1 MKKNK
6 NAETLA
12 GILVSLVVLSIVLFW
27 IVSMLNSQT
36 KISDYFQ
43 WKIEEKILKKNIE
56 NILKNIYLAERK
68 DIASW
73 EDFYLDNDW
82 TNINVSKQEDKK
94 FKDSSLKNI
103 DDVENYKQE
112 VYKITLT
119 RWQKIW
125 DLWIESE
132 PEIKIEKNN

>member
-36 KISDYFQ
+36 KISDDFQ
-43 WKIEEKILKKNIE
+43 WKIEEKIFKKNIE

-103 DDVENYKQE
+103 DDVEKYTKS
-112 VYKITLT
+112 L
-119 RWQKIW
+119 WQDDKK
-125 DLWIESE
+125 SE
-132 PEIKIEKNN
+132 ICE

>member
-1 MKKNK
+1 
-6 NAETLA
+6 
-12 GILVSLVVLSIVLFW
+12 
-27 IVSMLNSQT
+27 MLNSQT
-36 KISDYFQ
+36 KISDDFQ
-43 WKIEEKILKKNIE
+43 WKIEEKIFKKNIE
-56 NILKNIYLAERK
+56 NILKNISLAERK

-73 EDFYLDNDW
+73 EDFYLDNNW

>member
-36 KISDYFQ
+36 KISDDFQ
-43 WKIEEKILKKNIE
+43 WKIEEKIYRKNVE
-56 NILKNIYLAERK
+56 NILKNISLAERK
-68 DIASW
+68 DIAPWDS
-73 EDFYLDNDW
+73 FYLDNNW

-132 PEIKIEKNN
+132 PEIKIEKK

>member
-36 KISDYFQ
+36 KISDDFQ
-43 WKIEEKILKKNIE
+43 WKIEEKIFKKNIE
-56 NILKNIYLAERK
+56 NI
-68 DIASW
+68 
-73 EDFYLDNDW
+73 
-82 TNINVSKQEDKK
+82 
-94 FKDSSLKNI
+94 LKNI

>member
-36 KISDYFQ
+36 KISDDFQ
-43 WKIEEKILKKNIE
+43 WKIEEKIFKKNIE

-103 DDVENYKQE
+103 DDVEDDK
-112 VYKITLT
+112 K
-119 RWQKIW
+119 
-125 DLWIESE
+125 SE
-132 PEIKIEKNN
+132 ICE

>member
-12 GILVSLVVLSIVLFW
+12 GILGSVVVLSIVLFW

-36 KISDYFQ
+36 KISDDFQ
-43 WKIEEKILKKNIE
+43 WKIEEKIFKKNIE

-132 PEIKIEKNN
+132 PEIKIEKK

>member
-36 KISDYFQ
+36 KISDDFQ
-43 WKIEEKILKKNIE
+43 WKIEEKIFKKNIE

-132 PEIKIEKNN
+132 PEIKIEKK

>member
-36 KISDYFQ
+36 KISDDFQ
-43 WKIEEKILKKNIE
+43 WKIEEKIFKKNIE
-56 NILKNIYLAERK
+56 NILKNIYLVERK

-132 PEIKIEKNN
+132 PKIEKK

>member
-36 KISDYFQ
+36 KISDDFQ
-43 WKIEEKILKKNIE
+43 WKIEEKIFKKNIE
-56 NILKNIYLAERK
+56 NILKNISLAERK

-73 EDFYLDNDW
+73 EDFYLGNDW

-132 PEIKIEKNN
+132 PEIKIEKK

>member
-36 KISDYFQ
+36 KISDDFQ
-43 WKIEEKILKKNIE
+43 WKIEEKIFKKNIE

>member
-1 MKKNK
+1 MKKKK

-36 KISDYFQ
+36 KISDDFQ
-43 WKIEEKILKKNIE
+43 WKIEEKIFKKNIE
-56 NILKNIYLAERK
+56 NILKNISLAERK

-73 EDFYLDNDW
+73 EDFYLDNNW

-94 FKDSSLKNI
+94 FKDASLKNI

-132 PEIKIEKNN
+132 PEIKIEKK

>member
-36 KISDYFQ
+36 KISDDFQ
-43 WKIEEKILKKNIE
+43 WKIEEKIFKKNIE

-94 FKDSSLKNI
+94 FKNSSLKNI

-132 PEIKIEKNN
+132 PEIKIEKK

>member
-12 GILVSLVVLSIVLFW
+12 GILVSLGVLSIVLFW

-36 KISDYFQ
+36 KISDDFQ
-43 WKIEEKILKKNIE
+43 WKIEEKIFKKNIE
-56 NILKNIYLAERK
+56 NILKNISLAERK

-73 EDFYLDNDW
+73 EDFYLDNNW

-94 FKDSSLKNI
+94 FKDASLKNI
-103 DDVENYKQE
+103 DNIENHKWE
-112 VYKITLT
+112 AYKITLI

>member
-1 MKKNK
+1 
-6 NAETLA
+6 
-12 GILVSLVVLSIVLFW
+12 
-27 IVSMLNSQT
+27 MLNSQT
-36 KISDYFQ
+36 KISDDFQ
-43 WKIEEKILKKNIE
+43 WKIEEKIFKKNIE

-132 PEIKIEKNN
+132 PEIKIEKK

>member
-36 KISDYFQ
+36 KISDDFQ
-43 WKIEEKILKKNIE
+43 WKIEEKIFKKNIE

-68 DIASW
+68 DIAYW

-132 PEIKIEKNN
+132 PEIKIEKK

>member
-12 GILVSLVVLSIVLFW
+12 GILVSLVVLSIVLFG

-36 KISDYFQ
+36 KISDDFQ
-43 WKIEEKILKKNIE
+43 GKIEEKIFKKNIE

-68 DIASW
+68 DIASG
-73 EDFYLDNDW
+73 EDFYLDNDG

-119 RWQKIW
+119 RGQKIG
-125 DLWIESE
+125 DLGIESE
-132 PEIKIEKNN
+132 PEIKIEKK

>member
-12 GILVSLVVLSIVLFW
+12 GILVSLVVLSIVLFG

-36 KISDYFQ
+36 KISDDFQ
-43 WKIEEKILKKNIE
+43 GKIEEKIFKKNIE

-68 DIASW
+68 DIASG
-73 EDFYLDNDW
+73 EDFYLDNDG

-119 RWQKIW
+119 RGQKIG
-125 DLWIESE
+125 DLGIESE

>member
-36 KISDYFQ
+36 KISDDFQ
-43 WKIEEKILKKNIE
+43 WKIEEKIFKKNIE

-94 FKDSSLKNI
+94 CKDSSLKNI

-132 PEIKIEKNN
+132 PEIKIEKK

>member
-36 KISDYFQ
+36 KISDDFQ
-43 WKIEEKILKKNIE
+43 WKIEEKIFKKNIE
-56 NILKNIYLAERK
+56 NILKNISLAERK

-73 EDFYLDNDW
+73 EDFYLDNNW

>member
-36 KISDYFQ
+36 KISDDFK
-43 WKIEEKILKKNIE
+43 WKIEEKIYRKNVE
-56 NILKNIYLAERK
+56 NILKNISLAERK
-68 DIASW
+68 DIAPWDS
-73 EDFYLDNDW
+73 FYLDNNW

-132 PEIKIEKNN
+132 PEIKIEKK